1 MRTALILMAV
11 AAATPAEAGPWID
24 DKGRST
30 EMVFP
35 GASPLV
41 LAANGHT
48 VADGVT
54 AFDRLCLK
62 TGFDRAALE
71 PAVAASGWGFAYRAE
86 MMPFKPPV
94 DTGGWNAPDATLRMA
109 NGILFNKKPQCN
121 LTFLPVASSDMA
133 AVQAALTALL
143 GTAPDNAAKQFDK
156 KGKPKKYYSPEWTLT
171 GSDGV
176 RLKFFALPAVYNTG
190 AFQLAALKN

>member
-1 MRTALILMAV
+1 MRAALILTALAV
-11 AAATPAEAGPWID
+11 ATPAAAGPWID

-41 LAANGHT
+41 LAANGHSVT
-48 VADGVT
+48 DGVA

-62 TGFDRAALE
+62 TGFERAALE
-71 PAVAASGWGFAYRAE
+71 PAVSASGWGFAYRAE

-94 DTGGWNAPDATLRMA
+94 DIGGWNSPDATLRMA
-109 NGILFNKKPQCN
+109 NGIFFNRKPQCN
-121 LTFLPVASSDMA
+121 LTFLPADGADMA

-143 GTAPDNAAKQFDK
+143 GAAPDNAAKQFDK

-171 GSDGV
+171 GSNGV
-176 RLKFFALPAVYNTG
+176 LLKVFALPAVYNTG
-190 AFQLAALKN
+190 AFQLAVLKN

>member
-1 MRTALILMAV
+1 MRAVLTLLAVAV
-11 AAATPAEAGPWID
+11 AAPAAAGPWID

-48 VADGVT
+48 VADGVA

-62 TGFDRAALE
+62 SDFDRTALE
-71 PAVAASGWGFAYRAE
+71 PTVEASGWGFAYGAE

-94 DTGGWNAPDATLRMA
+94 DIGGWNAPDATLRMA
-109 NGILFNKKPQCN
+109 NGIFFNKKPQCN
-121 LTFLPVASSDMA
+121 LTFLPVGGADMA
-133 AVQAALTALL
+133 ALQAAVTALL
-143 GTAPDNAAKQFDK
+143 GAAPDNAAKQFDK
-156 KGKPKKYYSPEWTLT
+156 KGKLKKYYSPEWTVT
-171 GSDGV
+171 GADGARMKV
-176 RLKFFALPAVYNTG
+176 FALPSDYNAG
-190 AFQLAALKN
+190 AFQLAVLKN